1 MYTVYRGFV
10 QFSPVSRVN
19 DAVMVSILGFKKKAR
34 PIGKIAEEPKIYGKY
49 LQTWE
54 ELRNFAHSKP

>member
-1 MYTVYRGFV
+1 M
-10 QFSPVSRVN
+10 VSR
-19 DAVMVSILGFKKKAR
+19 LGFKKKAR